1 MPTLFFLQAN
11 RSIVGRLAVEQSR
24 LVEKSGQSKDLAG
37 NHPTGEGLSSVV
49 RSICLFCA
57 MQGALD
63 LIDGFSYQ
71 YLEAILIVLMNP
83 DINQDVISF
92 CQREIANFVKCEFY
106 RYSLLAEYIL
116 RLYFDRSL
124 PFALLVV

>member
-1 MPTLFFLQAN
+1 
-11 RSIVGRLAVEQSR
+11 
-24 LVEKSGQSKDLAG
+24 
-37 NHPTGEGLSSVV
+37 
-49 RSICLFCA
+49 